1 LIMNKLS
8 SKQVVFFLSVIL
20 TVVVFLFLFISTKIV
35 SFLWYTAF
43 ALLLFFLI
51 SFFLIQ
57 FVLNRFIADKI
68 KPIYKIINY
77 MPQKGKQVKQG
88 SRQRFVELSKVEHDV
103 EEWAQNQLQEIER
116 LKDLERY
123 RKEFVGNV
131 SHELKTPIF
140 NIQGYILTLL
150 EGGLEDPKINKLY
163 LTRSEKSI
171 DRMISIVEDLES
183 ITKLET
189 GELKPQYS
197 VFDIV
202 NVTEEAFEMELML
215 AKERKITFEFANKPD
230 KSIMLKADKKRIMEV
245 ITNLITNGIKYGKRK
260 GTIKVGFYDFDDK
273 IMVEVSDNGIGIN
286 KKDLP
291 RIFERFYRVDKSRSR
306 EQGGTGLG
314 LSIVKHIIEAHNQT
328 INVQSVLDEGTTFT
342 FTLEK
347 AK

>member
-1 LIMNKLS
+1 MNKFSSRQVVLFLS
-8 SKQVVFFLSVIL
+8 FLLTIIVGAGWIFLRDNTTHVLFVIVGLFVFFLIN
-20 TVVVFLFLFISTKIV
+20 
-35 SFLWYTAF
+35 Y
-43 ALLLFFLI
+43 
-51 SFFLIQ
+51 FLIQ
-57 FVLNRFIADKI
+57 FVVNHFILDKI
-68 KPIYKIINY
+68 RPIYKIIDY
-77 MPQKGKQVKQG
+77 VPQKGKEEKLKSDQG
-88 SRQRFVELSKVEHDV
+88 FIELGKVEQDV
-103 EEWAQNQLQEIER
+103 EKWAHNQLQEIER

-123 RKEFVGNV
+123 RKDFVGNV

-163 LTRSEKSI
+163 LERSEKSI

-189 GELKPQYS
+189 GELKP
-197 VFDIV
+197 VFETFDLV
-202 NVTEEAFEMELML
+202 KVVDYVFELESMQ
-215 AKERKITFEFANKPD
+215 AKERKIKLEFENRPD
-230 KSIMLKADKKRIMEV
+230 NMVMVRADKKRIIEV
-245 ITNLITNGIKYGKRK
+245 LTNLTINGIKYSRK
-260 GTIKVGFYDFDDK
+260 NGFVKIGLHNFNDK
-273 IMVEVSDNGIGIN
+273 IMVEVSDNGIGIDKN
-286 KKDLP
+286 SLP

-314 LSIVKHIIEAHNQT
+314 LSIVKHIIEAHKQK